1 MCHVSNH
8 RDKLSTCQKPPSM
21 PPELSH
27 RAGGVHWAV
36 KHARL
41 LVVRRLGP
49 PEHPWGPTKW
59 ALNIIKIEFK
69 FWRKNVGQLKI
80 RSDNLNLR
88 PKLFYILES
97 AQPRFKTTDL

>member
-1 MCHVSNH
+1 MVVTYRPGRMYH

-59 ALNIIKIEFK
+59 ALNVIKIEFEILAGK
-69 FWRKNVGQLKI
+69 CRIIKNPVG
-80 RSDNLNLR
+80 
-88 PKLFYILES
+88 
-97 AQPRFKTTDL
+97 